1 MLSPRRQAF
10 LTCVEEMEVH
20 EVTSV
25 VKDMAGNRQGIQ
37 DYLEIFQ
44 FWYRDVLMFKT
55 TREVDKLVFKNEL
68 NSIREQASE
77 RSYENLEKIL
87 DALEST
93 KVRLQANVNVE
104 LTLELLFLTIRE
116 K

>member
-1 MLSPRRQAF
+1 
-10 LTCVEEMEVH
+10 
-20 EVTSV
+20 
-25 VKDMAGNRQGIQ
+25 
-37 DYLEIFQ
+37 
-44 FWYRDVLMFKT
+44 MFKA

-87 DALEST
+87 DALERT